1 MMMTFAH
8 WEKGENVAEYIERE
22 AVKSEITAYFGPE
35 VSQGVLRYLNHIPAA
50 DVAAARH
57 GKWIETQVETG
68 DPFGGEN
75 YYTIDVY
82 ACSECGEMFDISE
95 ARNYCPNCGARMDG
109 DTNA

>member
-1 MMMTFAH
+1 M
-8 WEKGENVAEYIERE
+8 AEYIERE
-22 AVKSEITAYFGPE
+22 RAKRFFENIDAGRVGCSTLLTPTEFAEYLDEIEP
-35 VSQGVLRYLNHIPAA
+35 A
-50 DVAAARH
+50 DVAPVRH

-68 DPFGGEN
+68 DPFGGGN

-109 DTNA
+109 DTNE